1 MLRDETFLKLAI
13 MPDRIEVVT
22 LTSFKSIVCA
32 LLLCLVSGSG
42 ASAQIMVDVA
52 RITCKQFLNDTVTVP
67 DNIAYW
73 LAGYYD
79 ARLGNT
85 EFDVS
90 VLKHNV
96 SKLEDYCLHN
106 QDVPVMNAVET
117 LLGLSR

>member
-42 ASAQIMVDVA
+42 ASAQIMIDVA
-52 RITCKQFLNDTVTVP
+52 RITCKQFLNDTITVP

-73 LAGYYD
+73 LGGYYD
-79 ARLGNT
+79 GRRGNT
-85 EFDVS
+85 EFDVD

-96 SKLEDYCLHN
+96 SKLEDYCVHN
-106 QDVPVMNAVET
+106 QDVTVMDAVES

>member
-1 MLRDETFLKLAI
+1 MAI
-13 MPDRIEVVT
+13 TLDRIEVVT
-22 LTSFKSIVCA
+22 LTRVKSIAGA
-32 LLLCLVSGSG
+32 LLFCLVSASG

-73 LAGYYD
+73 LGGYYD

-85 EFDVS
+85 EFDID

-96 SKLEDYCLHN
+96 SKLEDYCVHN
-106 QDVPVMNAVET
+106 QDVTVMNAVET